1 MIASAQYSVDGT
13 AVKIATSGQGYRTV
27 HVHNIGNA
35 AIYLNGAST
44 VSTSTG
50 FYVDKAAGPQVY
62 LLAPQDE
69 MWAIAGGT
77 AQTVTVLITGP

>member
-13 AVKIATSGQGYRTV
+13 AVKIAASGYGYRTV

-35 AIYLNGAST
+35 AIYVNGASSVT
-44 VSTSTG
+44 TSTG
-50 FYVDKAAGPQVY
+50 FYIDKGAGPQLY

-69 MWAIAGGT
+69 LWCIAGGT